1 MYLLIGFIV
10 VIAVL
15 VLAAISIKKV
25 FKELLSLEMIG
36 NEVSW
41 FKSLVQKPWVNALRS
56 WWLRFWASMK
66 RHLISVV
73 LFVVALFV
81 MWLFTSIDDQTVKY
95 LTEMVTA
102 IAVRLSA
109 TILVLKFAFPKF
121 ELQERLKN
129 EPIALAIFCGLIV
142 VAVCK

>member
-10 VIAVL
+10 VIAVH

-25 FKELLSLEMIG
+25 FKELLSPEMIG

-41 FKSLVQKPWVNALRS
+41 FKSLVQRPWVNALRS

>member
-1 MYLLIGFIV
+1 
-10 VIAVL
+10 
-15 VLAAISIKKV
+15 
-25 FKELLSLEMIG
+25 
-36 NEVSW
+36 
-41 FKSLVQKPWVNALRS
+41 
-56 WWLRFWASMK
+56 MK

-73 LFVVALFV
+73 LFVVSLFV

-102 IAVRLSA
+102 IAVRLST

>member
-1 MYLLIGFIV
+1 MYLLIEFIV
-10 VIAVL
+10 MIAVL

-25 FKELLSLEMIG
+25 FKELLSPEMIG

>member
-25 FKELLSLEMIG
+25 FKELLSPEMIG

-73 LFVVALFV
+73 LFVVSLFV